1 MYDARCQ
8 DLHYRQVLLQN
19 LMECFDGSE
28 VTGKG
33 NDSIAQK
40 QNCVV
45 EEIKRS

>member
-1 MYDARCQ
+1 MLAFRI
-8 DLHYRQVLLQN
+8 LHYQQVLFQN
-19 LMECFDGSE
+19 LLECFDGSG

-45 EEIKRS
+45 EEIK